1 MLGLIIIDQLLNVIL
16 TVVKYQGIF
25 MFIDVILMR
34 IYVPLWEK
42 ASGREELPGY
52 EEDKWIIWLDT
63 SQSSGK
69 NFFTIRFGE
78 GIESF
83 IWLNQGQ
90 KYLSNL
96 VKSINMV
103 FCKGKQ
109 LCLTLLIFFAIVCTL
124 TFSYLQN
131 IIWSSLATL
140 IEQNLLLYEYTN

>member
-1 MLGLIIIDQLLNVIL
+1 MLNVIL

-69 NFFTIRFGE
+69 NFFIIRFGE

-140 IEQNLLLYEYTN
+140 IEQNLLLYEYTT